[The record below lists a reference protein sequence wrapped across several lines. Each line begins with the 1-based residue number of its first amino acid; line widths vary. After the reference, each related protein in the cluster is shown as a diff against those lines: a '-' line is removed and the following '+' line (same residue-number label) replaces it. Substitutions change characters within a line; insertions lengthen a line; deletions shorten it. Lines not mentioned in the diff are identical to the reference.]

1 MTETAD
7 VQRYNEFQSGG
18 ERCMVKQTVYVDVL
32 VAVNFFIN
40 YFLLLAS
47 AKFLTVC
54 AKRGRLAAASG
65 LGALF
70 SLSILLPEIPAM
82 LSLAVKLL
90 MSASI
95 VLCAFG
101 FGGIKQFLRNTAA
114 FYIIN
119 FGFAGLMLA
128 LWYFF
133 APQGLIIRNS
143 IVYFNISPVLL
154 ILLSVVCYLIITLVN
169 RIAGRQ
175 MPKELFC
182 RIVVSCSG
190 ATCDCTAKVDTG
202 NSLREPFSNDPVVV
216 ISEDVVKRAIPTD
229 DSLNFRLIPFDV
241 VSGSG
246 MLKAFRPDR
255 LTIYY
260 GKQIIQVSKVY
271 IAVSKTKL
279 GGCDALMNPDLLQK
293 TPG

>member
-1 MTETAD
+1 M
-7 VQRYNEFQSGG
+7 
-18 ERCMVKQTVYVDVL
+18 KQTIYVDVL

-47 AKFLTVC
+47 AKFLTVPV
-54 AKRGRLAAASG
+54 KRGRLAAASG

-70 SLSILLPEIPAM
+70 SLSILLPEIPAV
-82 LSLAVKLL
+82 LSLLIKLA
-90 MSASI
+90 MSSAI
-95 VLCAFG
+95 VLSAFG
-101 FGGIKQFLRNTAA
+101 YGGVKRFIRNTAA

-133 APQGLIIRNS
+133 APQGLMIRNS
-143 IVYFNISPVLL
+143 VVYLNISPVLL
-154 ILLSVVCYLIITLVN
+154 ILLSVVCYFIISLVN
-169 RIAGRQ
+169 RITGRQ

-190 ATCDCTAKVDTG
+190 AACDCTAKIDTG
-202 NSLREPFSNDPVVV
+202 NSLREPFSNDPVVIV
-216 ISEDVVKRAIPTD
+216 NEDVIGKAVPPEK
-229 DSLNFRLIPFDV
+229 SLNFRMIPFDV
-241 VSGSG
+241 VSGG
-246 MLKAFRPDR
+246 GVLKAFRPDR

-260 GKQIIQVSKVY
+260 GKQTIQVSNVY
-271 IAVSKTKL
+271 IAVSKTRL

>member
-1 MTETAD
+1 MIL
-7 VQRYNEFQSGG
+7 
-18 ERCMVKQTVYVDVL
+18 KQTIYVDVL

-40 YFLLLAS
+40 YFLLLAT
-47 AKFLTVC
+47 AKFLAVP

-70 SLSILLPEIPAM
+70 SLSILLPETPAV
-82 LSLAVKLL
+82 LSIAVKLL
-90 MSASI
+90 MSAAI
-95 VLCAFG
+95 VLSAFG
-101 FGGIKQFLRNTAA
+101 CGGMKRFLRNTAA

-143 IVYFNISPVLL
+143 IVYFNISPILL
-154 ILLSVVCYLIITLVN
+154 ILFSVACYLIITLVN
-169 RIAGRQ
+169 RITGRQ
-175 MPKELFC
+175 MPKEMFC
-182 RIVVSCSG
+182 RIVISCGGVS
-190 ATCDCTAKVDTG
+190 CDCTAKIDTG
-202 NSLREPFSNDPVVV
+202 NALREPFSNDPAVVV
-216 ISEDVVKRAIPTD
+216 SEEAVKRAIPPD
-229 DSLNFRLIPFDV
+229 GSLNMRLIPFDA
-241 VSGSG
+241 VSGHG
-246 MLKAFRPDR
+246 TLKAFRPDR

-260 GKQIIQVSKVY
+260 GKKTIQVNRVY
-271 IAVSKTKL
+271 IAVSKTRL

>member
-1 MTETAD
+1 M
-7 VQRYNEFQSGG
+7 
-18 ERCMVKQTVYVDVL
+18 KQTIYVDVL

-47 AKFLTVC
+47 AKFLTVPV
-54 AKRGRLAAASG
+54 KRGRLAAASG

-70 SLSILLPEIPAM
+70 SLSILLPEIPAA
-82 LSLAVKLL
+82 LSLLIKLA
-90 MSASI
+90 MSSAI
-95 VLCAFG
+95 VLSAFG
-101 FGGIKQFLRNTAA
+101 YGGVKRFVRNTAA

-133 APQGLIIRNS
+133 APQGLMIRNS
-143 IVYFNISPVLL
+143 VVYLNISPVLL
-154 ILLSVVCYLIITLVN
+154 ILLSVVCYFIISLVN
-169 RIAGRQ
+169 RITGRQ

-190 ATCDCTAKVDTG
+190 AACDCTAKIDTG
-202 NSLREPFSNDPVVV
+202 NSLREPFSNDPVVIV
-216 ISEDVVKRAIPTD
+216 NEDVIGNAVPPEN
-229 DSLNFRLIPFDV
+229 SLNCRVIPFDV
-241 VSGSG
+241 VSGGG

-260 GKQIIQVSKVY
+260 GKQIIQVSNVY
-271 IAVSKTKL
+271 IAVSKTRL